1 MTAYGPLNQ
10 VEANGK
16 SYWIDSV
23 DSFVELLGDLGISKD
38 DAVAYLYADIED
50 KTSGD
55 GLVGDDYYTAIEAI
69 HSECEDLQSEI
80 DALRSN
86 RRKNN
91 TKLDIAR
98 RLEVIRE
105 NLWYII

>member
-1 MTAYGPLNQ
+1 MTEYGPLNQ
-10 VEANGK
+10 VEVNGK

-38 DAVAYLYADIED
+38 DAIAYLDTED
-50 KTSGD
+50 KMPVD
-55 GLVGDDYYTAIEAI
+55 GLVGDDYYIAIDAI
-69 HSECEDLQSEI
+69 HSECQDLQSEI

-98 RLEVIRE
+98 RLEAIYA
-105 NLWYII
+105 NLWDII